1 MRGSWL
7 AVMALGAVACGGRE
21 SGVGAVD
28 GSTAN
33 PGQGVFC
40 AFIAGVVDS
49 CNADASAGPVEHCGP
64 GEQCLLW
71 RMFPVFYADGGAGV
85 LDSPPRYLCCGD
97 ASEDSCDMR
106 EVDPAFS
113 SCQ

>member
-1 MRGSWL
+1 
-7 AVMALGAVACGGRE
+7 MALGAMACGGRDAG
-21 SGVGAVD
+21 SGTPSASSVD

-33 PGQGVFC
+33 RGQGVFC

-71 RMFPVFYADGGAGV
+71 RMFPVIYPDGAAAIVDG
-85 LDSPPRYLCCGD
+85 PPAYLCCGD
-97 ASEDSCDMR
+97 ASEDTCDMR
-106 EVDPAFS
+106 EIDPGFV